1 MKLLAGWHKSAW
13 GRVLVGWHLLAG
25 VPFEEG
31 SRLMME
37 DGTSLLLLE
46 DGTSAILLDGTE

>member
-1 MKLLAGWHKSAW
+1 MKLLAGWHKAAW

-31 SRLMME
+31 SRLLME

-46 DGTSAILLDGTE
+46 DGTSAILLEGNE